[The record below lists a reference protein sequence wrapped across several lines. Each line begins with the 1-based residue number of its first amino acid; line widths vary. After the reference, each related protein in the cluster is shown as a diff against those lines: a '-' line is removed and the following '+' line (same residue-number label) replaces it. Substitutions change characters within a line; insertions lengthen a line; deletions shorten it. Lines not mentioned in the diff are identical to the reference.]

1 MGTRIPSGF
10 KIAPVLESD
19 LPTRPANQDLQ
30 LPLLSFRCLQLN
42 TPWCHRTTYCNVF
55 GLLQSLS
62 SPQNVL
68 SAEKSSAAV
77 GSATNLELHKLNTQS
92 KTRTGNRESST
103 GSPFFFKPEGTRI
116 QNCEQLHS
124 LSKHLIKWGEGK
136 GPLRPNSCKKQL
148 NQGIEPLDLFSAAVL
163 EIKAGDSS
171 REDSSC

>member
-10 KIAPVLESD
+10 KIAPAPESD
-19 LPTRPANQDLQ
+19 LPTRPANQGLQ

-68 SAEKSSAAV
+68 SAEKSSAALS
-77 GSATNLELHKLNTQS
+77 SATNLELHKLNTRAKQAWEQRI
-92 KTRTGNRESST
+92 KHWQ
-103 GSPFFFKPEGTRI
+103 PIFFKPEGRRI

-136 GPLRPNSCKKQL
+136 GPLRPNTCEKQL